1 MSLGRGPE
9 VLLHPEMNLH
19 GFTFEPATAA
29 RGEFRG
35 FGSFGKLEH
44 VAIELS
50 RTSFAARRHR
60 ELYVIYSDDG
70 HDRLRAILPDNL
82 PVTPM
87 ICSAI
92 AVPATWHYAFGL
104 QGRLTLPMAEPEPR
118 VMDDS
123 DRPTIRA
130 VESFRGAR
138 GERA

>member
-1 MSLGRGPE
+1 LESLLPASAEDTVKIVDQESRMSLGRGPE

-50 RTSFAARRHR
+50 RKSFAARRYR

-70 HDRLRAILPDNL
+70 HDRLRAI
-82 PVTPM
+82 
-87 ICSAI
+87 
-92 AVPATWHYAFGL
+92 
-104 QGRLTLPMAEPEPR
+104 
-118 VMDDS
+118 
-123 DRPTIRA
+123 
-130 VESFRGAR
+130 
-138 GERA
+138 